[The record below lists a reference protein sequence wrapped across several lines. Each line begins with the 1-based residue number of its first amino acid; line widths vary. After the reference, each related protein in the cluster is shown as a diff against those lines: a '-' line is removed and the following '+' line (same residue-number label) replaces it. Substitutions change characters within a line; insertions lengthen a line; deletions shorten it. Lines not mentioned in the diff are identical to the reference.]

1 MSIVLLAPALAM
13 GFLGSPHCMGMCGGI
28 VTAFGISMK
37 NLSPQKRGM
46 LIATYHTGRLMS
58 YMALGLIATIFGE
71 TVLAPFMTGNAL
83 PRIVLGLAIVFAALL
98 MLGVPFLNRLE
109 KVGLGLWN
117 RLAPI
122 RQKVLPMDSLPKALG
137 AGLLWGLL
145 PCGLVYGALVM
156 AMSVAAAGHEP
167 IMGVLFM
174 LAFGLGTLPMLIM
187 TGATLSWLQQK
198 VKTFNL
204 RKFSGAVM
212 LISGLFVMLSPTVM
226 HLMHGHHHGGHAH
239 HNHEHSHEHGHA
251 HSHEHSHQMSQD
263 AHAGHEHH
271 HGHGEHQHS
280 HEHSS
285 HGHSHDHHH

>member
-83 PRIVLGLAIVFAALL
+83 PRIVLGLAIVFASLL
-98 MLGVPFLNRLE
+98 MLGLPFLNHLE
-109 KVGLGLWN
+109 KMGLGLWN
-117 RLAPI
+117 RLATI

-156 AMSVAAAGHEP
+156 AMSVAATGHEP

-239 HNHEHSHEHGHA
+239 HNHEHSHEPHEHS
-251 HSHEHSHQMSQD
+251 HHHDKHQHNHEHSSHEHSH
-263 AHAGHEHH
+263 AHH
-271 HGHGEHQHS
+271 
-280 HEHSS
+280 
-285 HGHSHDHHH
+285 

>member
-71 TVLAPFMTGNAL
+71 TVLASFMTGNAL

-156 AMSVAAAGHEP
+156 AMSVAATGHEP

-271 HGHGEHQHS
+271 HGHGKHQHS

>member
-239 HNHEHSHEHGHA
+239 HNHEHSHEPHEHS
-251 HSHEHSHQMSQD
+251 HHHDKHQHNHEHSSHEHSH
-263 AHAGHEHH
+263 AHH
-271 HGHGEHQHS
+271 
-280 HEHSS
+280 
-285 HGHSHDHHH
+285 